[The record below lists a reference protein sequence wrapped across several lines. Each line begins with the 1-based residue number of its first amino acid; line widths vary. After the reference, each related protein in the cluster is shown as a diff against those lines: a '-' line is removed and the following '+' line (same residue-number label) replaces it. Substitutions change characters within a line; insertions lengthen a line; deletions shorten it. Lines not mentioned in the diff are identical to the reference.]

1 MMICGVVVGM
11 PGVVILI
18 FHLWA
23 GSSFSELKMW
33 MRKEV
38 IGLLLADRQTYLN
51 AGG

>member
-18 FHLWA
+18 FHLLA
-23 GSSFSELKMW
+23 ESSFSELKMW

-38 IGLLLADRQTYLN
+38 IGLLLGDRQTYLN